1 MSLLSRRNIL
11 LAGAILAAAGLT
23 AGAILAWGPQARAPQ
38 AAAAG
43 DAQAA
48 IGAPAPPF
56 SEPDTT
62 GAVRTLAEFAGR
74 TVVLEWTNKDCPY
87 VRKHYNSGN
96 MQALQRA
103 ATADGVVWLTVL
115 SSAPGEQGHLDAA
128 GADAN
133 MRATNAAPT
142 ALLLDPDGT
151 MGRAYGAQTSPHMY
165 IINGEGRIVY
175 QGAIDDRPSAD
186 PATLDGATNYVAA
199 ALADL
204 DAGRPVATPQTV
216 AYGCSVKYAS

>member
-1 MSLLSRRNIL
+1 MSLFTRRNIL
-11 LAGAILAAAGLT
+11 LAGGILAAAGLT
-23 AGAILAWGPQARAPQ
+23 AGAMLAWGPEARTARAPTP
-38 AAAAG
+38 AEARA
-43 DAQAA
+43 DV
-48 IGAPAPPF
+48 GARAPDF
-56 SEPDTT
+56 SAPDTT

-74 TVVLEWTNKDCPY
+74 TIVLEWTNKDCPY

-103 ATADGVVWLTVL
+103 AAADGVVWLTVL

-128 GADAN
+128 AAAAN
-133 MRATNAAPT
+133 IRATNAAPT
-142 ALLLDPDGT
+142 ALLLDPEGT

-165 IINGEGRIVY
+165 IINSEGRIVY

-186 PATLDGATNYVAA
+186 PATLEGARNYVTA

-204 DAGRPVATPQTV
+204 EAGRPVETPQTV